1 MHSNI
6 GTEWSGA
13 HLSTQ
18 SRANVRWKLDGQD
31 KYLSDV
37 FLHLLS
43 SVRWDLVISVK
54 KEIGINKNLI
64 LASCCQALSACFI
77 N

>member
-1 MHSNI
+1 MLSSI
-6 GTEWSGA
+6 GTKWSGA

-31 KYLSDV
+31 KYSSDV
-37 FLHLLS
+37 LHLLS
-43 SVRWDLVISVK
+43 SVRWDLVISV

>member
-18 SRANVRWKLDGQD
+18 SRANEHWKLDGQD
-31 KYLSDV
+31 KYSSDV

-54 KEIGINKNLI
+54 KKLVLI
-64 LASCCQALSACFI
+64 KT
-77 N
+77 